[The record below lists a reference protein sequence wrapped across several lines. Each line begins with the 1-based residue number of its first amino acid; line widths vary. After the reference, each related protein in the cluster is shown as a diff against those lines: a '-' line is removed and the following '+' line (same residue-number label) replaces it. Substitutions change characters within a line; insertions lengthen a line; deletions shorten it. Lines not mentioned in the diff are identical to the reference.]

1 MDKIIVSGLEI
12 FAYHGVNDWERED
25 GQTFVLDVEGYA
37 DLSAPCLTDNLNET
51 LNYSR
56 MIKNIRQTMLSEK
69 NKLIERAAQRVA
81 DGLLA
86 EFPAMQSVK
95 VRLRK
100 PDAPVKADFDFV
112 AVEIERKRSKI

>member
-1 MDKIIVSGLEI
+1 MDKVIVNGLEI

-25 GQTFVLDVEGYA
+25 GQVFVLDIEARA
-37 DLSAPCLTDNLNET
+37 DLSLPCLTDSIDDT

-56 MIKNIRQTMLSEK
+56 MIKSVRSAMLSEK
-69 NKLIERAAQRVA
+69 NRLIERAAQRVA
-81 DGLLA
+81 DRLLA
-86 EFPAMQSVK
+86 EFPSMESVT

-112 AVEIERKRSKI
+112 AVEIERKRR